1 MESTCFMH
9 PLLTHT
15 KHNNMKNLI
24 VAAFLLLGTVS
35 GFAQNVDIRRK
46 IEVSGSAEAEVTPD
60 IIYVGISLK
69 EYFRDNANKRKVEI
83 EELERQLQKAVLDA
97 GIAKENFTIN
107 NISSFNYA
115 FEKKKNPEFL
125 ARKQYRIK
133 VTDLTK
139 FNQILSAVEPRGV
152 EYTNIESYDYSKIE
166 ALKQELKVKA
176 LRAAKDKASYLA
188 AALDDKVGE
197 ALEIQE
203 INNEY
208 YPQPMYRAN
217 TTMSMDKGMA
227 TAEMAPMPEIDFKKI
242 KLNYQMRAVFELK
255 N

>member
-1 MESTCFMH
+1 MKKLVFIA
-9 PLLTHT
+9 LLSS
-15 KHNNMKNLI
+15 LS
-24 VAAFLLLGTVS
+24 LS
-35 GFAQNVDIRRK
+35 GFSQNVDTRRR

-69 EYFRDNANKRKVEI
+69 EYFRDNTKKKVEI
-83 EELERQLQKAVLDA
+83 EELEKQLQTAVLNA
-97 GIAKENFTIN
+97 GIPKENFTIN
-107 NISSFNYA
+107 NISSYNYA
-115 FEKKKNPEFL
+115 YERKKNPGFL

-133 VTDLTK
+133 VTDLNRY
-139 FNQILSAVEPRGV
+139 NQIISAIDPKGV

-166 ALKQELKVKA
+166 ALKQDLKIRA

-188 AALDDKVGE
+188 AAVDDRVGD

-217 TTMSMDKGMA
+217 VAMLDKGMG
-227 TAEMAPMPEIDFKKI
+227 AEAAPMPDIDFKKI

-255 N
+255 K